1 MKIGDKVRFLS
12 EVGGGIVTGF
22 QGKNVVLVR
31 DEDGF
36 DIPMLIRE
44 CVVVDTDDYNIAK
57 VNIGI
62 TDLKGTY
69 GSGYT
74 GGNAGSNRF
83 RNEKPDTEVYAF
95 DDDEDTKKVTFVP
108 KPLERREG
116 EQLNI
121 FLAFVPV
128 NVKELSNT
136 RFETYLIND
145 SNYYLDFT
153 YMSVEGVNWHLRFHG
168 TAEPNTKVFMEE
180 FGHSDLNDVERIAVQ
195 LIAYKQDKPFQMK
208 AAQSID
214 LRLDLTKFY
223 KLHTFTETVFFEDPA
238 WVFNVVRND
247 HPARNVFVDVEQM
260 KEAVDY
266 IAGRA
271 LTECSGNVT
280 RENIAQYIQSGL
292 ALPVALT
299 GMIML
304 PGGIINAVV
313 SALAGRL
320 YDSHG
325 AKMPARIGFAIA
337 LVGAIMLALVKPTS
351 SVAYVI
357 CAHIIMM
364 IGCPLAMSPAQTHAL
379 NALEGLE
386 SADGSTIMNTMQQI
400 VGAIAT
406 ALATSFLMLGQ
417 SFYNG
422 ANKQAA
428 FTNGVHFGIYF
439 TIVLAVVGLCLAF
452 KLKDP
457 AKSKDID
464 LNSK

>member
-168 TAEPNTKVFMEE
+168 TVEPNTKVFMEE

-260 KEAVDY
+260 KEALLKKNADEKLVTKQKSRPRMEKNGIVEVDLH
-266 IAGRA
+266 ASE
-271 LTECSGNVT
+271 LLESTH
-280 RENIAQYIQSGL
+280 GL
-292 ALPVALT
+292 QNSDILDYQLDVFHRT
-299 GMIML
+299 MKEYKQKKGQKIVF
-304 PGGIINAVV
+304 I
-313 SALAGRL
+313 
-320 YDSHG
+320 HG
-325 AKMPARIGFAIA
+325 KGEGVLR
-337 LVGAIMLALVKPTS
+337 
-351 SVAYVI
+351 
-357 CAHIIMM
+357 
-364 IGCPLAMSPAQTHAL
+364 
-379 NALEGLE
+379 NALIKELKAHYKSCLFQDASFREYGFG
-386 SADGSTIMNTMQQI
+386 ATMVI
-400 VGAIAT
+400 I
-406 ALATSFLMLGQ
+406 
-417 SFYNG
+417 
-422 ANKQAA
+422 K
-428 FTNGVHFGIYF
+428 
-439 TIVLAVVGLCLAF
+439 
-452 KLKDP
+452 
-457 AKSKDID
+457 
-464 LNSK
+464 